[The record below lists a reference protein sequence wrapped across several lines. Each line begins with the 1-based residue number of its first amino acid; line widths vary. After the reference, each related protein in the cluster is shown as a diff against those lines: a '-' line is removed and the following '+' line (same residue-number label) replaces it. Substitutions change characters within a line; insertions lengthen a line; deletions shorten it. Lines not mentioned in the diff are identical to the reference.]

1 MPKFAYVITVLLL
14 FVSFSMVYG
23 GSNEKADTG
32 KSTESIPSF
41 KVDPFWPKPLP
52 NQWLLGQVAG
62 VAVDSRNHVWIVHR
76 PKSLGED
83 EYAPTQEP
91 ANGVPYIP
99 APPVIEFDVEGNVV
113 QRSEERRVGK
123 ECRSRWSPY
132 H

>member
-1 MPKFAYVITVLLL
+1 MKIPYSAYALTVLLI
-14 FVSFSMVYG
+14 FVSFSVVS
-23 GSNEKADTG
+23 GSGNDKGAPG
-32 KSTESIPSF
+32 KSIDSVPSF

-91 ANGVPYIP
+91 ANCEKGGDPN
-99 APPVIEFDVEGNVV
+99 A
-113 QRSEERRVGK
+113 
-123 ECRSRWSPY
+123 
-132 H
+132 